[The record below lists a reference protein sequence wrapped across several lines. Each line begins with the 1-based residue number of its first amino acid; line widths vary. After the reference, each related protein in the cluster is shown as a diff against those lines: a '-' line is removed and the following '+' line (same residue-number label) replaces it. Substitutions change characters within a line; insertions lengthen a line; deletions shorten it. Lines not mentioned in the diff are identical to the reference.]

1 MALDKYIF
9 SLKILTRNERVNAF
23 AIFIGSLGDQAE
35 YLAKKLPS
43 GKGFVCLDTRKI
55 PEIMKTIF
63 TSTDNKYIPIYII
76 RLKIGLG
83 FFMFSFSWQKNEIL
97 GGL

>member
-35 YLAKKLPS
+35 YLARKLPS

-63 TSTDNKYIPIYII
+63 TSTM
-76 RLKIGLG
+76 LK
-83 FFMFSFSWQKNEIL
+83 
-97 GGL
+97 